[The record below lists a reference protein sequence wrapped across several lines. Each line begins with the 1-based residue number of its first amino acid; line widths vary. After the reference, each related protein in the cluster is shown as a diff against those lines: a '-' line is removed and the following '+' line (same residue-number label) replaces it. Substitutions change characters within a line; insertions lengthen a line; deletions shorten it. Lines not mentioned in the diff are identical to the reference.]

1 MIFSAR
7 TARLIASG
15 HWRVGLAAALAV
27 CGIQAHAADSGLPD
41 CPGVGAVKVLLEKQ
55 GALES
60 LAFDTSGRLLFSD
73 IASSKLLRLDQPAGT
88 PVTVASGISFPGGVV
103 VTGARDAYI
112 GTGNG
117 PINGLLPSLGGA
129 GIAHVNL
136 GDGSVKQVITG
147 LSMSNGVVRASDGT
161 FYASDDLA
169 KSLDRVL
176 PDGTVQRTWL
186 KLNSNGL
193 ALSKDEKT
201 LYVNQM
207 LPAKILAVDRATSA
221 VRVLAEAPATRT
233 WTWLDG
239 LAIDDAGTLYVV
251 AYWGGEI
258 WRLDPKDGSMCLLA
272 KGLSMPAAVAVGKA
286 GSGYAASSIYVTTH
300 SGRLHEVPNAVPRD
314 AAAQK

>member
-1 MIFSAR
+1 MAM
-7 TARLIASG
+7 AAS
-15 HWRVGLAAALAV
+15 
-27 CGIQAHAADSGLPD
+27 HASESGLPD
-41 CPGVGAVKVLLEKQ
+41 CPGVGPAKVLLEKQ

-60 LAFDTSGRLLFSD
+60 IAFDTSGHLLFAD
-73 IASSKLLRLDQPAGT
+73 IFGSRLLRLDQPAGT
-88 PVTVASGISFPGGVV
+88 PAVVASKLSFPGGIV
-103 VTGARDAYI
+103 VTGPQDAYI
-112 GTGNG
+112 GTGNN

-136 GDGSVKQVITG
+136 ATGAITPKIKG

-193 ALSKDEKT
+193 ALSNDERT

-207 LPAKILAVDRATSA
+207 LPAKILAVDRATGA
-221 VRVLAEAPATRT
+221 VGVVAEAPDTRT

-239 LAIDDAGTLYVV
+239 LAIDGGGLLYVV

-258 WRLDPKDGSMCLLA
+258 WRLDPRNGSMCLLA
-272 KGLSMPAAVAVGKA
+272 KDLSMPSAVVVGKT
-286 GSGYAASSIYVTTH
+286 GSGFSASSVYVTTH
-300 SGRLHEVPNAVPRD
+300 SGRLHEVPNAVPAE
-314 AAAQK
+314 AAASR